1 MEAATEKFGS
11 DRALRAKQVSE
22 KVGLCVSAIWAKT
35 SPKNAR
41 YDATFPKP
49 FKVAANATV
58 WLESE
63 LDAWLSA
70 KAESRIDGK
79 QGARRHFGR
88 MRRHRNGCCGAV
100 CIRCADVGLRFG
112 AWAEIVGF
120 ARLGK
125 GTCHYCR

>member
-1 MEAATEKFGS
+1 LTSYPAAQSGGYSFACRRRNTTENRNQSFKEFKNMEAATEKFGS

-79 QGARRHFGR
+79 QGAT
-88 MRRHRNGCCGAV
+88 A
-100 CIRCADVGLRFG
+100 
-112 AWAEIVGF
+112 
-120 ARLGK
+120 
-125 GTCHYCR
+125 

>member
-1 MEAATEKFGS
+1 MENIVNQGDKAYSK
-11 DRALRAKQVSE
+11 RVLRVKQVSE

-63 LDAWLSA
+63 LDVWLSA

-79 QGARRHFGR
+79 QGAT
-88 MRRHRNGCCGAV
+88 A
-100 CIRCADVGLRFG
+100 
-112 AWAEIVGF
+112 
-120 ARLGK
+120 
-125 GTCHYCR
+125 